1 MKKNE
6 EYIVDIIDNGFQGEG
21 IAKID
26 NTTVFVKGA
35 IKDEKVKTLILK
47 VDKNISYGKIVEI
60 INSSKERVSP
70 DCITYSSCGGCSL
83 RHVNYD
89 YSLRIKENAVR
100 TTLRKTY
107 GKDVEIEECI
117 AAKNP
122 ICYRNKLQFP
132 VAVSKDNKAVMGVF
146 QERTHN
152 IIETRNCLIQ
162 DNKSQEIANFI
173 IDFMNEHGIPAY
185 DEKTLSGTIRH
196 IVIRAGK
203 KTDEIM
209 VNLVT
214 NQENIPHE
222 KELVE
227 ELIQKFTNIKT
238 IVKNINNKN
247 TNVILG
253 KEVKVLYG
261 EGFIYDFIG
270 KYKFKISPLS
280 FFQVNPVQTERLYSK
295 AVEYADLKGNETI
308 FDLYCGIGT
317 IGIFSSDKAKKIY
330 GIETIP
336 EAIEDAKQNAT
347 LNNIENAEYFV
358 GDVEKELPELIEK
371 RSITPDVV
379 FVDPPRKGCDKTAI
393 DTLLK
398 IESKRIVYVSCN
410 PATLGR
416 DLKLLEVKYELE
428 HLSVCDM
435 FPYTSHIECVCA
447 LKLRD

>member
-70 DCITYSSCGGCSL
+70 DCITYPSCGGCSL

>member
-35 IKDEKVKTLILK
+35 IKDEKVKILILK
-47 VDKNISYGKIVEI
+47 VDKNIAYGKIVELI
-60 INSSKERVSP
+60 TASKERVNP
-70 DCITYSSCGGCSL
+70 DCITYPSCGGCSL

-89 YSLRIKENAVR
+89 YSLKIKENAVR

-107 GKDVEIEECI
+107 GKDIEIEECI
-117 AAKNP
+117 AAENP

-132 VAVSKDNKAVMGVF
+132 VAVSRDNKAVMGVF

-152 IIETRNCLIQ
+152 IIETRKCLIQ

-173 IDFMNEHGIPAY
+173 VDFMNEHGIPAY
-185 DEKTLSGTIRH
+185 DEKNLSGTIRH
-196 IVIRAGK
+196 IIIRAGK

-214 NQENIPHE
+214 NQADIPHE

-227 ELIQKFTNIKT
+227 ELIKNFTNIKT
-238 IVKNINNKN
+238 IVKNINDKN

-261 EGFIYDFIG
+261 EGYIYDFIG

-295 AVEYADLKGNETI
+295 AVEYAALE
-308 FDLYCGIGT
+308 
-317 IGIFSSDKAKKIY
+317 
-330 GIETIP
+330 
-336 EAIEDAKQNAT
+336 
-347 LNNIENAEYFV
+347 
-358 GDVEKELPELIEK
+358 
-371 RSITPDVV
+371 
-379 FVDPPRKGCDKTAI
+379 RK
-393 DTLLK
+393 
-398 IESKRIVYVSCN
+398 
-410 PATLGR
+410 
-416 DLKLLEVKYELE
+416 
-428 HLSVCDM
+428 
-435 FPYTSHIECVCA
+435 
-447 LKLRD
+447 

>member
-35 IKDEKVKTLILK
+35 IKDEKVKILILK
-47 VDKNISYGKIVEI
+47 VDKNIAYGKIVELI
-60 INSSKERVSP
+60 TASKERVNP
-70 DCITYSSCGGCSL
+70 DCITYPSCGGCSL

-89 YSLRIKENAVR
+89 YSLKIKENAVR

-107 GKDVEIEECI
+107 GKDIEIEECI
-117 AAKNP
+117 AAENP

-132 VAVSKDNKAVMGVF
+132 VAVSRDNKAVMGVF

-152 IIETRNCLIQ
+152 IIETRKCLIQ

-173 IDFMNEHGIPAY
+173 VDFMNEHGIPAY
-185 DEKTLSGTIRH
+185 DEKNLSGTIRH
-196 IVIRAGK
+196 IIIRAGK

-214 NQENIPHE
+214 NQVDIPHE

-227 ELIQKFTNIKT
+227 ELIKNFTNIKT
-238 IVKNINNKN
+238 IVKNINDKN

-261 EGFIYDFIG
+261 EGYIYDFIG

-295 AVEYADLKGNETI
+295 AVEYAALE
-308 FDLYCGIGT
+308 
-317 IGIFSSDKAKKIY
+317 
-330 GIETIP
+330 
-336 EAIEDAKQNAT
+336 
-347 LNNIENAEYFV
+347 
-358 GDVEKELPELIEK
+358 
-371 RSITPDVV
+371 
-379 FVDPPRKGCDKTAI
+379 RK
-393 DTLLK
+393 
-398 IESKRIVYVSCN
+398 
-410 PATLGR
+410 
-416 DLKLLEVKYELE
+416 
-428 HLSVCDM
+428 
-435 FPYTSHIECVCA
+435 
-447 LKLRD
+447 

>member
-35 IKDEKVKTLILK
+35 IKDEKVKILILK
-47 VDKNISYGKIVEI
+47 VDKNIAYGKIVELI
-60 INSSKERVSP
+60 KASKERVNP
-70 DCITYSSCGGCSL
+70 DCITYPSCGGCSL

-89 YSLRIKENAVR
+89 YSLKIKENAVR

-107 GKDVEIEECI
+107 GKDIEIEECI
-117 AAKNP
+117 AAENP

-132 VAVSKDNKAVMGVF
+132 VAVSRDNKAVMGVF

-152 IIETRNCLIQ
+152 IIETRKCLIQ

-173 IDFMNEHGIPAY
+173 VDFMNEHGIPAY
-185 DEKTLSGTIRH
+185 DEKNLSGTIRH
-196 IVIRAGK
+196 IIIRAGK

-214 NQENIPHE
+214 NQADIPHE

-227 ELIQKFTNIKT
+227 ELIKNFTNIKT
-238 IVKNINNKN
+238 IVKNINDKN

-261 EGFIYDFIG
+261 EGYIYDFIG

-295 AVEYADLKGNETI
+295 AVEYAALE
-308 FDLYCGIGT
+308 
-317 IGIFSSDKAKKIY
+317 
-330 GIETIP
+330 
-336 EAIEDAKQNAT
+336 
-347 LNNIENAEYFV
+347 
-358 GDVEKELPELIEK
+358 
-371 RSITPDVV
+371 
-379 FVDPPRKGCDKTAI
+379 RK
-393 DTLLK
+393 
-398 IESKRIVYVSCN
+398 
-410 PATLGR
+410 
-416 DLKLLEVKYELE
+416 
-428 HLSVCDM
+428 
-435 FPYTSHIECVCA
+435 
-447 LKLRD
+447 

>member
-35 IKDEKVKTLILK
+35 IKDEKVKILILK
-47 VDKNISYGKIVEI
+47 VDKNIAYGKIVELI
-60 INSSKERVSP
+60 TASKERVNP
-70 DCITYSSCGGCSL
+70 DCITYPSCGGCSL

-89 YSLRIKENAVR
+89 YSLKIKENAVR
-100 TTLRKTY
+100 TTVRKTY
-107 GKDVEIEECI
+107 GKDIEIEECI
-117 AAKNP
+117 AAENP

-132 VAVSKDNKAVMGVF
+132 VAVSRDNKAVMGVF

-152 IIETRNCLIQ
+152 IIETRKCLIQ

-173 IDFMNEHGIPAY
+173 VDFMNEHGIPAY
-185 DEKTLSGTIRH
+185 DEKNLSGTIRH
-196 IVIRAGK
+196 IIIRAGK

-214 NQENIPHE
+214 NQADIPHE

-227 ELIQKFTNIKT
+227 ELIKNFTNIKT
-238 IVKNINNKN
+238 IVKNINDKN

-261 EGFIYDFIG
+261 EGYIYDFIG

-295 AVEYADLKGNETI
+295 AVEYAALE
-308 FDLYCGIGT
+308 
-317 IGIFSSDKAKKIY
+317 
-330 GIETIP
+330 
-336 EAIEDAKQNAT
+336 
-347 LNNIENAEYFV
+347 
-358 GDVEKELPELIEK
+358 
-371 RSITPDVV
+371 
-379 FVDPPRKGCDKTAI
+379 RK
-393 DTLLK
+393 
-398 IESKRIVYVSCN
+398 
-410 PATLGR
+410 
-416 DLKLLEVKYELE
+416 
-428 HLSVCDM
+428 
-435 FPYTSHIECVCA
+435 
-447 LKLRD
+447 